1 MRHGVVKV
9 ETMKRIFLLLVLALA
24 ARSASAFEDARQ
36 NAAADL
42 MRRCET
48 VLWEE
53 KLKRVPDFDVRLDP
67 DHTGLVGEEFTALA
81 TTPGSWHDKRAA
93 AQPEM
98 AGAVAGYLIGAGVKE
113 WDWFGINGTSSYP
126 GFTMAALCAAR
137 TLKLNTVFVLS
148 YGASMYGGTL
158 PRFTVPVMLD
168 ALRERGVVDVKI
180 DALTPGGVDDRMRRN
195 VLDEDVLPLVR
206 RLMGERRET
215 CMIPADLRMS
225 MAFRQM
231 LFAAKPIKAFVSCGG
246 SWLSLG
252 RSMEE
257 GAVLPHGL
265 IMPPWP
271 VKPKTWDRGLIM
283 DFLEKGVPCIHL
295 LFTKG
300 VCRDWNLPHGTG
312 PEPNF

>member
-98 AGAVAGYLIGAGVKE
+98 AGAVAGYLIRAGVKE
-113 WDWFGINGTSSYP
+113 GDWIGINATSS
-126 GFTMAALCAAR
+126 
-137 TLKLNTVFVLS
+137 
-148 YGASMYGGTL
+148 
-158 PRFTVPVMLD
+158 
-168 ALRERGVVDVKI
+168 
-180 DALTPGGVDDRMRRN
+180 
-195 VLDEDVLPLVR
+195 
-206 RLMGERRET
+206 
-215 CMIPADLRMS
+215 
-225 MAFRQM
+225 
-231 LFAAKPIKAFVSCGG
+231 
-246 SWLSLG
+246 
-252 RSMEE
+252 
-257 GAVLPHGL
+257 
-265 IMPPWP
+265 
-271 VKPKTWDRGLIM
+271 
-283 DFLEKGVPCIHL
+283 
-295 LFTKG
+295 TK
-300 VCRDWNLPHGTG
+300 
-312 PEPNF
+312 